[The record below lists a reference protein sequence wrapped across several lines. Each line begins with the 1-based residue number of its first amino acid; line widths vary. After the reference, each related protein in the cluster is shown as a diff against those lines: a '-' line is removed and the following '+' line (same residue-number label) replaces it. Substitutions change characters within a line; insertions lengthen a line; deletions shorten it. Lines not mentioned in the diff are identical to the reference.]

1 MAQSNPTNKNIPD
14 DHKYKRLLVMNLV
27 LDDSSMFKRGK
38 ISVYLNISFGED
50 SQIVKFLLR
59 KDGCIRFGIRRGE
72 LILKLKE
79 GKMPLDQREFKG
91 ELPAFIDL
99 KKQEIHKTQAITK
112 IKASVSNDHLGL
124 KADDSSVDTREIGER
139 FNRRALQVTTTG
151 EDKQPIWTF
160 KSRGKE
166 ILEGG
171 RFNEKLGVVQMLSN
185 PFSLEAVFKINC
197 EFIWQ
202 DLYITAQE
210 GVWKE
215 ATTERDKKRKTTA
228 ERAIL
233 KRCVKPKIEDYLSRV
248 VRHYDR

>member
-1 MAQSNPTNKNIPD
+1 M
-14 DHKYKRLLVMNLV
+14 
-27 LDDSSMFKRGK
+27 
-38 ISVYLNISFGED
+38 
-50 SQIVKFLLR
+50 IV
-59 KDGCIRFGIRRGE
+59 
-72 LILKLKE
+72 KLKE
-79 GKMPLDQREFKG
+79 GKMPLDKREFKG

-99 KKQEIHKTQAITK
+99 KEKEIYKTKGMKK
-112 IKASVSNDHLGL
+112 IEAAASNDSLGF
-124 KADDSSVDTREIGER
+124 KADNSSEHTREIGEK

-151 EDKQPIWTF
+151 EDKEPIWTF
-160 KSRGKE
+160 KSGSKE

-215 ATTERDKKRKTTA
+215 ATTQRDKKRKTTA